1 MLLKLTNNLAR
12 TFLKCLFFCVFFI
25 ISTYSNATE
34 KSNDWEIETSKVS
47 GQTIFFHAW
56 GGAKNINSYI
66 KWASNEV
73 KKRHNITVKHV
84 KISDTAN
91 VVARILSEKNVK
103 KDNNGAVD
111 LVWINGENFSVMKK
125 NNMLLSGN
133 WIKDLPNS
141 KYLDFE
147 NNQSLLNDFG
157 VPTEGMEMPWGV
169 SQLNFYYDSKHLKS
183 PPRSASALKNYII
196 KNKGRFTFPQ
206 PPDFTGTSFLK
217 QILIELIDDKSLL
230 KTRYVNNKHK
240 KALSPLWKWLDQT
253 TPYLWREGKNYPT
266 NYLALTELV
275 AEREI
280 DIGMAF
286 NIAHASNAISEGKLP
301 NTVRSYIHKDGTLA
315 NVHFLAIP
323 YNSSRKTASKIFI
336 NFLVSPE
343 AQLKK
348 QDKNFWGDP
357 SVVSVAKLEKAWK
370 NKFAMLPRGIATLSN
385 EELTMKLEEPHP
397 SWVKVIEEGWIE
409 RYGSNN

>member
-1 MLLKLTNNLAR
+1 MFSKSSDNLAR
-12 TFLKCLFFCVFFI
+12 IVLKCFFIFVFFI
-25 ISTYSNATE
+25 ISPYSNATE
-34 KSNDWEIETSKVS
+34 KKNRWEIKTSSVS

-73 KKRHNITVKHV
+73 KKRYNITVKHV
-84 KISDTAN
+84 KVSDTAN

-103 KDNNGAVD
+103 RDNNGAVD

-125 NNMLLSGN
+125 NNMLLSEN

-147 NNQSLLNDFG
+147 NNQSLSNDFG

-169 SQLNFYYDSKHLKS
+169 SQLNFYYDSKYIKS
-183 PPRSASALKNYII
+183 PPKSASELKDYII

-230 KTRYVNNKHK
+230 KSKYVDNKHK
-240 KALSPLWKWLDQT
+240 NALGSLWKWLDQT
-253 TPYLWREGKNYPT
+253 TPYMWREGKYYPPNYS
-266 NYLALTELV
+266 ALTELV

-280 DIGMAF
+280 DIAMAF

-301 NTVRSYIHKDGTLA
+301 KTVRSYIHKDGTLA

-323 YNSSRKTASKIFI
+323 YNSGKKTAAKVFV
-336 NFLVSPE
+336 NFLISPE

-348 QDKNFWGDP
+348 QDKTFWGDP
-357 SVVSVAKLEKAWK
+357 SIVSMAKLDKNWK
-370 NKFAMLPRGIATLSN
+370 NKFSILPRGIATLSN
-385 EELTMKLEEPHP
+385 EELKMKLQEPHP
-397 SWVKVIEEGWIE
+397 SWVKAIEEGWIE
-409 RYGSNN
+409 KYGSNN

>member
-1 MLLKLTNNLAR
+1 MYLKLADNLAKIVLR
-12 TFLKCLFFCVFFI
+12 YFFISLFFI
-25 ISTYSNATE
+25 ISSYTNATE
-34 KSNDWEIETSKVS
+34 KKNDWDIKANNVF

-66 KWASNEV
+66 KWASDEV
-73 KKRHNITVKHV
+73 KKRYKITVKHV
-84 KISDTAN
+84 KVSDTAN

-103 KDNNGAVD
+103 KNNNGAVD
-111 LVWINGENFSVMKK
+111 LVWINGENFSLMKK
-125 NNMLLSGN
+125 NNMLLSEN
-133 WIKDLPNS
+133 WVMDLPNS

-147 NNQSLLNDFG
+147 NNPSLLNDFG

-169 SQLNFYYDSKHLKS
+169 SQLNFYYDSKYIKS
-183 PPRSASALKNYII
+183 PPRSASELKDYII
-196 KNKGRFTFPQ
+196 RNKGRFTFPQ

-230 KTRYVNNKHK
+230 KSEYIIQKHK
-240 KALSPLWKWLDQT
+240 DALSPLWKWLDET
-253 TPYLWREGKNYPT
+253 TPYLWREGKNYPS

-323 YNSSRKTASKIFI
+323 YNSGKKTAAKVFV
-336 NFLVSPE
+336 NFLISPE

-348 QDKNFWGDP
+348 QDKTFWGDP
-357 SVVSVAKLEKAWK
+357 SVIAIAKLEKNWK
-370 NKFAMLPRGIATLSN
+370 NEFTILPRGVATLSN

-397 SWVKVIEEGWIE
+397 SWVKIIEQGWIE
-409 RYGSNN
+409 KYGSNN

>member
-1 MLLKLTNNLAR
+1 MYLKLADNLAKTVLR
-12 TFLKCLFFCVFFI
+12 CFFISVFFI
-25 ISTYSNATE
+25 ISTYTNATE
-34 KSNDWEIETSKVS
+34 KKNDWDIKANRVS
-47 GQTIFFHAW
+47 GQTIFFHSW

-66 KWASNEV
+66 KWASDKV
-73 KKRHNITVKHV
+73 KKRYNITVKHV
-84 KISDTAN
+84 KVTDTAN

-111 LVWINGENFSVMKK
+111 LLWINGENFSVMKK
-125 NNMLLSGN
+125 NNMLFSEN
-133 WIKDLPNS
+133 WIRDLPNS

-147 NNQSLLNDFG
+147 NNPSLLNDFG

-169 SQLNFYYDSKHLKS
+169 SQLNFYYDSKYIKS
-183 PPRSASALKNYII
+183 PPRSASELKDYII
-196 KNKGRFTFPQ
+196 RNKGRFTFPQ

-217 QILIELIDDKSLL
+217 QILIELIDNKSLL
-230 KTRYVNNKHK
+230 KSEYIIHKHK
-240 KALSPLWKWLDQT
+240 DALSPLWKWLDET
-253 TPYLWREGKNYPT
+253 TPYLWREGKIYPP

-301 NTVRSYIHKDGTLA
+301 NTIRSFIHKDGTLA

-323 YNSSRKTASKIFI
+323 YNSDKKTAAKIFV
-336 NFLVSPE
+336 NFLISPE

-348 QDKNFWGDP
+348 QDKTFWGDP
-357 SVVSVAKLEKAWK
+357 SVISVAKLDKNWK
-370 NKFAMLPRGIATLSN
+370 NKFTSLPRGLATLSN

-397 SWVKVIEEGWIE
+397 SWVKIIEEGWIE
-409 RYGSNN
+409 KYGSNN

>member
-1 MLLKLTNNLAR
+1 MYLKLADNLAKIVLR
-12 TFLKCLFFCVFFI
+12 YFFISLFFI
-25 ISTYSNATE
+25 ISSYTNATE
-34 KSNDWEIETSKVS
+34 KKNDWDIKANNVF

-66 KWASNEV
+66 KWASDEV
-73 KKRHNITVKHV
+73 KKRYKITVKHV
-84 KISDTAN
+84 KVSDTAN

-103 KDNNGAVD
+103 KNNNGAVD
-111 LVWINGENFSVMKK
+111 LVWINGENFSLMKK
-125 NNMLLSGN
+125 NNMLLSEN
-133 WIKDLPNS
+133 WIRDLPNS

-147 NNQSLLNDFG
+147 NNLSLLNDFG

-169 SQLNFYYDSKHLKS
+169 SQLNFYYDSKYIKS
-183 PPRSASALKNYII
+183 PPRSASELKDYII
-196 KNKGRFTFPQ
+196 RNKGRFTFPQ

-217 QILIELIDDKSLL
+217 QILIELIDNKRLL
-230 KTRYVNNKHK
+230 KSEYISHKHK
-240 KALSPLWKWLDQT
+240 DALSPLWKWLDET
-253 TPYLWREGKNYPT
+253 TPYLWREGKNYPS

-323 YNSSRKTASKIFI
+323 YNSGKKTAAKIFV
-336 NFLVSPE
+336 NFLISPE

-348 QDKNFWGDP
+348 QDKTFWGDP
-357 SVVSVAKLEKAWK
+357 SVIAIAKLEKNWK
-370 NKFAMLPRGIATLSN
+370 NEFTILPRGVATLSN

-397 SWVKVIEEGWIE
+397 SWVKIIEQGWIE
-409 RYGSNN
+409 KYGSNN

>member
-240 KALSPLWKWLDQT
+240 KALNPLWKWLDQT